1 MVKHEMTY
9 KEDIEKQYEEL
20 LPLANKHDSCLEEGE
35 TTGFG
40 SRSLPIKESAKE
52 EYWETRGKLEN
63 NLAEFMTLIR
73 KAIYDVPST
82 DKKVTIETSTNYHTG
97 EEYTTKIYHNP
108 NFESMMSFYGRI
120 QTAIESSSG
129 IITAIGESRL
139 ITPQI
144 RAIRGSVLSF
154 SHILD
159 LFIPEKVISIEKEV
173 EVTLRLRELGL
184 EKVADELDTI
194 NEKEANDDK
203 CKNARNAL
211 EFLIN
216 DFCAKNGITLAKL
229 FHHNLD
235 LAIKKGLTEKAQ
247 QKPISAHY
255 SFVSKIVH
263 KDIEASPKNTY
274 YAIQGIYNIIDSLTS
289 PKETKKTT

>member
-1 MVKHEMTY
+1 
-9 KEDIEKQYEEL
+9 
-20 LPLANKHDSCLEEGE
+20 
-35 TTGFG
+35 
-40 SRSLPIKESAKE
+40 
-52 EYWETRGKLEN
+52 
-63 NLAEFMTLIR
+63 MTLIR
-73 KAIYDVPST
+73 KAIYDIPSS
-82 DKKVTIETSTNYHTG
+82 DKKVVISTGTDYHTG
-97 EEYTTKIYHNP
+97 EEYTTKVYHNP
-108 NFESMMSFYGRI
+108 NFESLEDFYGRI
-120 QTAIESSSG
+120 QTALESNRG
-129 IITAIGESRL
+129 IINVISERRL
-139 ITPQI
+139 IAPQI
-144 RAIRGSVLSF
+144 RTIRGIVLSF

-159 LFIPEKVISIEKEV
+159 LFIPERVVRIEKEV
-173 EVTLRLRELGL
+173 EITLRLRELGL

-216 DFCAKNGITLAKL
+216 DFCEKNDITLAKL

-263 KDIEASPKNTY
+263 KEIEASPKNTY
-274 YAIQGIYNIIDSLTS
+274 YAI
-289 PKETKKTT
+289 